1 MIPVYYFDKM
11 PDVLPEDDA
20 CYIVSKHIYLKKKT
34 GLIDSMV
41 QVQTIDMGEV
51 LPEYARMNLPKIKA
65 KTFGEVVGFFGMIF
79 KEHRSEAGT
88 ILNLKTH
95 PTKPNLK
102 KIDYTVPHQRVSGG
116 GCKYDIVIG
125 PSYLNCGTIHSHA
138 DFGAFHSG
146 TDVND
151 ERYFDGLHITV
162 GHVTQLPFCSISASV
177 VVNGKRILV
186 DPCHYIE
193 GIRLTKQKVQQSD
206 MYQVLDES
214 TIVEIPKYK
223 KLVTPMYTA
232 MWARSGYTAPATQ
245 KQTTFNWDDWNK
257 MGETNTG
264 KKLAPCE
271 ECVFKE
277 LKTQSLLEDI
287 EFEDDLDPVNLDQD
301 IPPYYGDH
309 DFSAPLGGMFEHDKP
324 TFQPG
329 EIDEDGVKRKNRAL
343 SYTEFQSIKKSALS
357 NSIKC
362 TCGTTF
368 FVDDPEKRNICPSC
382 ELEHAAQKFTMEDAM
397 ALKG

>member
-1 MIPVYYFDKM
+1 MIPVYYFEKM
-11 PDVLPEDDA
+11 PDVLPDDDA

-41 QVQTIDMGEV
+41 QVQTIDMGAV

-65 KTFGEVVGFFGMIF
+65 KTFGEVVGFFGMTF

-95 PTKPNLK
+95 PTNPKLK

-116 GCKYDIVIG
+116 ACKYDIVID

-151 ERYFDGLHITV
+151 EKYFDGLHITV

-193 GIRLTKQKVQQSD
+193 GIRLSKEKVQQSD
-206 MYQVLDES
+206 MYEIIDKS
-214 TIVEIPKYK
+214 TIVEIEKYK
-223 KLVTPMYTA
+223 KMVTPMYTA
-232 MWARSGYTAPATQ
+232 MWATGYTAPATQ
-245 KQTTFNWDDWNK
+245 KQTRFDWASWNTL
-257 MGETNTG
+257 GETTAG

-277 LKTQSLLEDI
+277 LKTQSLLDDI
-287 EFEDDLDPVNLDQD
+287 EFLDDDLDPVNLDKD
-301 IPPYYGDH
+301 LPPFENDNFG
-309 DFSAPLGGMFEHDKP
+309 APLGGIFEDDEPSLFK
-324 TFQPG
+324 PG
-329 EIDEDGVKRKNRAL
+329 EMDENGVTRKDRAL
-343 SYTEFQSIKKSALS
+343 SFTEFASIKKSALS

-382 ELEHAAQKFTMEDAM
+382 ELDHPAQKFTMEDAM

>member
-1 MIPVYYFDKM
+1 M
-11 PDVLPEDDA
+11 PEVLPDDDA

-41 QVQTIDMGEV
+41 QVQTIDMGAA

-65 KTFGEVVGFFGMIF
+65 KTFGEIAGFFCMIF

-95 PTKPNLK
+95 PTNPKLK

-116 GCKYDIVIG
+116 ACKYDIVID

-151 ERYFDGLHITV
+151 EKYFDGLHITI
-162 GHVTQLPFCSISASV
+162 GHVTQLPRFCSISASV
-177 VVNGKRILV
+177 VVNGKRIIV
-186 DPCHYIE
+186 DPCRYIE
-193 GIRLTKQKVQQSD
+193 GIQLSKEKRFQAEL
-206 MYQVLDES
+206 YEILDEN
-214 TIVEIPKYK
+214 TIVEIQKYK
-223 KLVTPMYTA
+223 KMVAPMYTTA
-232 MWARSGYTAPATQ
+232 AWARTGYVAPGTSAQ
-245 KQTTFNWDDWNK
+245 KQTMFNWEDWNK
-257 MGETNTG
+257 LGELNST

-271 ECVFKE
+271 ECIFKE
-277 LKTQSLLEDI
+277 LKTQELLDSI
-287 EFEDDLDPVNLDQD
+287 EFLDDDLDPVNLDKD
-301 IPPYYGDH
+301 LPPFENYLGED
-309 DFSAPLGGMFEHDKP
+309 DFGAPLGGIFEDNGI
-324 TFQPG
+324 TFKPG
-329 EIDEDGVKRKNRAL
+329 EIDEDGVKRKDRAL
-343 SYTEFQSIKKSALS
+343 SYTEFQAMKNSALS
-357 NSIKC
+357 SSIKC

-368 FVDDPEKRNICPSC
+368 FVDDPEKRNICPTC
-382 ELEHAAQKFTMEDAM
+382 ELDHPAQKFTMEDAM